1 MTAIALIDGNNF
13 YVSCERV
20 FQPELEGKP
29 VVVLSN
35 NDGCVVARS
44 QEVRALGV
52 AMGVPWFKL
61 RDLAKQHG
69 IIARSSNY
77 TLYGDMSQRMHS
89 VIGQFAPEQ
98 EIYSID
104 ETFLDLTGFNRD
116 LIEYGQQIRQRVKQW
131 TGIPVCVGIGSSKT
145 LAKLANHCA
154 KKAHVQSMADGVTD
168 LNQLSRSDLNELF
181 SGVEVGEVWG
191 VGRRIR
197 ERLNGMGIETVQQ
210 LKDSSVSRIRSEFNV
225 VLARTVAELNG
236 EACLNI
242 EEIAPPKQQIVS
254 SRSFGQPVT
263 LLQDLNEAVVSYA
276 SRAAEKLRR
285 QNHVAGAIQV
295 FVQTNP
301 FKPEEPQYNNGVTV
315 KLLNPT
321 NDTFNLAEAA
331 LYGLKKIYRLGYAY
345 KKAGVMLT
353 DLCPADRVPVDLF
366 SGFDGPET
374 QSANSHLATMDE
386 INAKMGR
393 GTVRSAGEGVQKA
406 WAMRSD
412 NKSKAYTTDWE
423 QLAVVDCC

>member
-52 AMGVPWFKL
+52 PMGAPWFKL

-69 IIARSSNY
+69 IIAKSSNY
-77 TLYGDMSQRMHS
+77 TLYADMSQRMHA

-104 ETFLDLTGFNRD
+104 ETFLDLTGFRRD
-116 LIEYGQQIRQRVKQW
+116 LVDYGLQIRQRVRQW

-145 LAKLANHCA
+145 LAKLANHSA
-154 KKAHVQSMADGVTD
+154 KKVLVPDMAQGVADFNQMSAKD
-168 LNQLSRSDLNELF
+168 LNQLFGSVD
-181 SGVEVGEVWG
+181 VGEVWG
-191 VGRRIR
+191 VGRKLK
-197 ERLNGMGIETVQQ
+197 ERLYGMNIQTVKD
-210 LKDSSVSRIRSEFNV
+210 LRDSSVSRIKNEFNV

-236 EACLNI
+236 ESCLAI
-242 EEIAPPKQQIVS
+242 EEVAPPKQQIVS
-254 SRSFGQPVT
+254 SRSFGQPVY
-263 LLQDLNEAVVSYA
+263 LLEDLNEAVVSYT
-276 SRAAEKLRR
+276 SRASEKLRK
-285 QNHVAGAIQV
+285 QAHVAGAIQV
-295 FVQTNP
+295 FLQTNP
-301 FKPEEPQYNNGVTV
+301 FKPDEPQYNNAVTV
-315 KLLNPT
+315 KLVKPTDNP
-321 NDTFNLAEAA
+321 FRLSEAA
-331 LYGLKKIYRLGYAY
+331 LYGLKRIYKMGYAY

-353 DLCPADRVPVDLF
+353 ALCPGSQVPVDLF
-366 SGFDGPET
+366 SGFDEPGTER
-374 QSANSHLATMDE
+374 AKNLMATLDE

-393 GTVRSAGEGVQKA
+393 GTVRSAGEGIQKA

-412 NKSKAYTTDWE
+412 KKSREYTTDWE
-423 QLAVVDCC
+423 QLAVVTA

>member
-52 AMGVPWFKL
+52 PMGAPWFKL

-69 IIARSSNY
+69 IIAKSSNY
-77 TLYGDMSQRMHS
+77 TLYADMSQRMHS

-116 LIEYGQQIRQRVKQW
+116 LVEYGLQIRQRVRQW

-145 LAKLANHCA
+145 LAKLANHSA
-154 KKAHVQSMADGVTD
+154 KKVLVPDMANGVVD
-168 LNQLSRSDLNELF
+168 FNQLSAIELNQLFNSID
-181 SGVEVGEVWG
+181 VGEVWG
-191 VGRRIR
+191 VGRRNK
-197 ERLNGMGIETVQQ
+197 ERLYGLGIQTVKD
-210 LKDSSVSRIRSEFNV
+210 LRDSSVSRIKKEFNV
-225 VLARTVAELNG
+225 VLARTVTELNG
-236 EACLNI
+236 ESCLAL
-242 EEIAPPKQQIVS
+242 EEVAPPKQQIVS
-254 SRSFGQPVT
+254 SRSFGQPVY
-263 LLQDLNEAVVSYA
+263 LLEDLNEAVVSYA
-276 SRAAEKLRR
+276 SRASEKLRK

-295 FVQTNP
+295 FLQTNP

-315 KLLNPT
+315 KLVKPT
-321 NDTFNLAEAA
+321 DNAFRLSEAA
-331 LYGLKKIYRLGYAY
+331 LYGLKRIYKPGYAY
-345 KKAGVMLT
+345 KKAGVMLMS
-353 DLCPADRVPVDLF
+353 LCPADQVPVDMF
-366 SGFDGPET
+366 SGFDEPDT
-374 QSANSHLATMDE
+374 QRAKNLMATLDE

-393 GTVRSAGEGVQKA
+393 GTVRSAGEGIQKP

-412 NKSKAYTTDWE
+412 NKSKAFTTDWE
-423 QLAVVDCC
+423 QLAIVS

>member
-181 SGVEVGEVWG
+181 SRVEVGEVWG

-366 SGFDGPET
+366 SGFDEPET
-374 QSANSHLATMDE
+374 QRAKSLMATMDE

>member
-104 ETFLDLTGFNRD
+104 ETFLDLTGFKRD
-116 LIEYGQQIRQRVKQW
+116 LIDYGQQIRQRVRQW

-154 KKAHVQSMADGVTD
+154 KKAHVQSMANGVTD
-168 LNQLSRSDLNELF
+168 LNQLSASDLNELF
-181 SGVEVGEVWG
+181 SRVEVGEVWG

-210 LKDSSVSRIRSEFNV
+210 LKDSSVSRIKNEFNV

-236 EACLNI
+236 EACLSI
-242 EEIAPPKQQIVS
+242 EEIVPPKQQIMS
-254 SRSFGQPVT
+254 SRSFGQPVFM
-263 LLQDLNEAVVSYA
+263 LDDLSEAVVSYT
-276 SRAAEKLRR
+276 SRAAEKLRH
-285 QNHVAGAIQV
+285 QAYVAGAIQV

-301 FKPEEPQYNNGVTV
+301 FKVDEPQYNNGVTV
-315 KLLNPT
+315 KLLHPT
-321 NDTFNLAEAA
+321 NNSFLLAEAA
-331 LYGLKKIYRLGYAY
+331 LYGLKRIFKQGYAY

-353 DLCPADRVPVDLF
+353 ALIPANQVPVDLF
-366 SGFDGPET
+366 SGFEEPET
-374 QSANSHLATMDE
+374 QRARNLMATLDE
-386 INAKMGR
+386 INARMGR
-393 GTVRSAGEGVQKA
+393 GTVRSAGEGMQKS

-412 NKSKAYTTDWE
+412 NKSKAYTTDWA
-423 QLAVVDCC
+423 QLAIAN

>member
-52 AMGVPWFKL
+52 PMGAPWFKL

-69 IIARSSNY
+69 IIAKSSNY
-77 TLYGDMSQRMHS
+77 TLYADMSQRMHS

-116 LIEYGQQIRQRVKQW
+116 LVEYGLQIRQRVRQW

-145 LAKLANHCA
+145 LAKLANHSA
-154 KKAHVQSMADGVTD
+154 KKVLVPDMANGVVNFNQMSSPD
-168 LNQLSRSDLNELF
+168 LNQLF
-181 SGVEVGEVWG
+181 SSIDVGEVWG
-191 VGRRIR
+191 VGRRNK
-197 ERLNGMGIETVQQ
+197 ERLYGLGIQTVKD
-210 LKDSSVSRIRSEFNV
+210 LRDSSVSRIKKEFNV

-236 EACLNI
+236 KSCLAL
-242 EEIAPPKQQIVS
+242 EEVAPPKQQIVS
-254 SRSFGQPVT
+254 SRSFGQPVY
-263 LLQDLNEAVVSYA
+263 LLEDLNEAVVSYA
-276 SRAAEKLRR
+276 SRASEKLRK
-285 QNHVAGAIQV
+285 QAHVAGGIQV
-295 FVQTNP
+295 FLQTNP
-301 FKPEEPQYNNGVTV
+301 FKPEEPQYNNGVMV
-315 KLLNPT
+315 KLVKPSDNSFRLS
-321 NDTFNLAEAA
+321 EAA
-331 LYGLKKIYRLGYAY
+331 LYGLKRIYKPGYAY
-345 KKAGVMLT
+345 KKAGVMLMS
-353 DLCPADRVPVDLF
+353 LCPADQVPVDLF
-366 SGFDGPET
+366 SGFDEPDT
-374 QSANSHLATMDE
+374 QRAKNLMATLDE

-393 GTVRSAGEGVQKA
+393 GTVRSAGEGIQKA
-406 WAMRSD
+406 WAMRSG
-412 NKSKAYTTDWE
+412 NKSKAFTTDWE
-423 QLAVVDCC
+423 QLAIVS